1 MLDKKLSRRDVLKLM
16 GLATAG
22 AFLAA
27 CGTPEPT
34 EEPMVEE
41 TTDTMPEQM
50 ASHVIMMYNTNE
62 LSDDEVAIFNDKY
75 APYSLERIDT
85 DLVKLFSML
94 AAGQQVDAVRIQ
106 GTFIPAYVA
115 KGVCMDLTGY
125 FNAST
130 ITAEDD
136 LLEVNDYYVVK
147 GKRYG
152 MVKDWSPDYA
162 IFINKSIWD
171 EMGVALPESPT
182 ADISY
187 QEWRD
192 LSTKLT
198 KKEGDRT
205 LIMGT
210 DFEPLVTPLFWMTT
224 TFENPTHLF
233 TEDFTKLNI
242 LGNPDTKEAATF
254 YLEWKMESGLPSSL
268 NPSPS
273 GGWSGSDW
281 QQRMAA
287 STQWGY
293 WFSGMATSENV
304 PGEDIYMMKAPTW
317 GPTYANPCGSGTGM
331 FITSQAEDADAT
343 WKVFEWYMGEEPADG
358 RASSG
363 WGVPGLQS
371 KLDMMPREEPWRQQ
385 CYDVVQNDIQ
395 NSAVAKID
403 FSPYTD
409 PDAFSASWAKFE
421 GLVLSGDM
429 SVEDMMAEVEAEIN
443 IAIEEGMA
451 EAL

>member
-1 MLDKKLSRRDVLKLM
+1 MLNKKLSRRDVLKLM

-22 AFLAA
+22 AFMAA
-27 CGTPEPT
+27 CGTPAPT
-34 EEPMVEE
+34 EEPKVEE

-50 ASHVIMMYNTNE
+50 ASHVIMMYNSNE
-62 LSDDEVAIFNDKY
+62 LSDDEVAQFNVKY
-75 APYSLERIDT
+75 APYTLERIDT

-94 AAGQQVDAVRIQ
+94 AAGQQVDCVRLY
-106 GTFIPAYVA
+106 GTYMPSYVS
-115 KGVCMDLTGY
+115 KGVCLDLTSY
-125 FNAST
+125 YKSSD

-136 LLEVNDYYVVK
+136 LLSVNDYFLVK

-162 IFINKSIWD
+162 IFINKSIWE
-171 EMGVALPESPT
+171 EMGVPLPDSPT

-210 DFEPLVTPLFWMTT
+210 DFTPHTTPLFWMTT
-224 TFENPTHLF
+224 TFAEPTHIF
-233 TEDFTKLNI
+233 NEDFTKLNI
-242 LGNPDTKEAATF
+242 LGNPDTLEAATF
-254 YLEWKMESGLPSSL
+254 YLEWKMEGGLPSAI

-273 GGWSGSDW
+273 GGWSGTDW

-287 STQWGY
+287 ATQWGY
-293 WFSGMATSENV
+293 WFSGMAVSENV

-317 GPTYANPCGSGTGM
+317 GPTYANPCGSGCGI
-331 FITSQAEDADAT
+331 FATSQADDPDAT
-343 WKVFEWYMGEEPADG
+343 WKAIEWFMGEEPADA
-358 RASSG
+358 RAVSG
-363 WGVPGLQS
+363 WGTPGLKS
-371 KLDMMPREEPWRQQ
+371 KLDMMPRDEPWRQQ
-385 CYDVVQNDIQ
+385 CYDVVQHDIQ
-395 NSAVAKID
+395 NSAVLKVE
-403 FSPYTD
+403 FSPYCD
-409 PDAFSASWAKFE
+409 PDALTASWGKFE

-429 SVEDMMAEVEAEIN
+429 SIADMLAEVEAEVN
-443 IAIEEGMA
+443 IAIEEGIA